1 MRRKRPSLVLLAV
14 ARSSG
19 KTDFAGRMEVSIEW
33 RGVVGSREP
42 SDHVLRG
49 FTCGDDHNR

>member
-1 MRRKRPSLVLLAV
+1 MLLAV

-42 SDHVLRG
+42 SDHVLCG